1 MKFIKKGSLIMKPN
15 KILRCLLIGT
25 LTLNAVFSN
34 AIADVKFKGDKRS
47 QGSFVGSG
55 AVNALQIGNLIDLP
69 PDTFKRGGENFFWY
83 APSYYQQNPP
93 VPTIKRFDGDFISRQ
108 FKNSTFETVNDS
120 PTDVAWQAKNKL
132 QSRTK
137 PRLIITGDGILQP
150 LGVAGRG
157 SYIFSETKIPPTLR
171 GKIDPTPIRA
181 NQIINYMHGKTPPGN
196 FTVRTSKLGQVINSN
211 MMYYDHG
218 RSRQV
223 VYFGADD
230 GMLHAINANTGEEEF
245 AYMPSAVL
253 PNLNMLV
260 TEPGYDTS
268 KRPLHTVDGK
278 IAIYTAKDNSGTK
291 RTILVGTLG
300 KGLKGLYALDITGGS
315 ASPSV
320 LWEHFSGTKIGHIEG
335 MVEITRAKVRG
346 GARHMV
352 FIGNGLGSI
361 SNSSTLLG
369 IDLFNGDVELSFD
382 VPAGGEESPFRG
394 LYAPSLTDHDLRGTV
409 DIAYAADSSGKI
421 VRFKLEEP
429 VGKSNRI
436 QVIYKTKN
444 PNQQVFV
451 SSKPAVM
458 RHPKGGSVISF
469 VTSRQNNGSVPEVV
483 GLWSKGLEDAVE
495 EPVYKDFTTI
505 GAYFKSDG
513 DGGRALEGNPN
524 TIRVNWNNQN
534 IWRIFLEPGEEIRHQ
549 DAFQFNGRLYFSSRK
564 SNGAY
569 HLNRIGIMDPTWSA
583 CGNIIYAAEGNGTFK
598 QCDVDQH
605 FVSELYEQRLLVQP
619 NIVLLNHTAFRPRKV
634 EEVWRE
640 DFRR

>member
-1 MKFIKKGSLIMKPN
+1 MTPY
-15 KILRCLLIGT
+15 KILRYLLIGT
-25 LTLNAVFSN
+25 LTLNVMFSS

-55 AVNALQIGNLIDLP
+55 AVNALQIGNLIDVP
-69 PDTFKRGGENFFWY
+69 VKTFGKGDPSFFWY

-93 VPTIKRFDGDFISRQ
+93 VPTNKRFDGDFISRK
-108 FKNSTFETVNDS
+108 FKNSTFETINDS
-120 PTDVAWQAKNKL
+120 PTDVLWQAKSEL
-132 QSRTK
+132 QNR
-137 PRLIITGDGILQP
+137 PNARLIITGDGILQASGGSGKGSHIFTESKISKP
-150 LGVAGRG
+150 LRD
-157 SYIFSETKIPPTLR
+157 KIHPTQS
-171 GKIDPTPIRA
+171 RA
-181 NQIINYMHGKTPPGN
+181 NAIISYMHGKTPTGA
-196 FTVRTSKLGQVINSN
+196 FTVRNSKLGQVINSN
-211 MMYYDHG
+211 MIYYDHG
-218 RSRQV
+218 VDRQM

-230 GMLHAINANTGEEEF
+230 GMLHAINANNGFEEF

-253 PNLNMLV
+253 PHLNMLA
-260 TEPGYDTS
+260 TETGYDIS

-278 IAIYTAKDNSGTK
+278 IAIYTTKDRFGRK

-300 KGLKGLYALDITGGS
+300 KGLKGVYALDITDRGNNTR
-315 ASPSV
+315 V
-320 LWEHFSGTKIGHIEG
+320 LWEHFSGPKIGYMEG
-335 MVEITRAKVRG
+335 MVEITRAKVKG
-346 GARHMV
+346 GAKEMV
-352 FIGNGLGSI
+352 FIGNGVGSS

-369 IDLFNGDVELSFD
+369 LDLFNGNVELSFD
-382 VPAGGEESPFRG
+382 VPTGSEEAPVRG
-394 LYAPSLTDHDLRGTV
+394 LYAPTLTDHDLRGTV
-409 DIAYAADSSGKI
+409 DIAYAADSSGKV

-429 VGKSNRI
+429 AGKSNRV
-436 QVIYKTKN
+436 QVIYKKRN

-458 RHPKGGSVISF
+458 RHPKGGSVISL
-469 VTSRQNNGSVPEVV
+469 VTSSQANGPVPEVV
-483 GLWSKGLEDAVE
+483 GVWSKGLDDAVE
-495 EPVYKDFTTI
+495 DPSYKDFSTV

-524 TIRVNWNNQN
+524 KIRVNWNNQN
-534 IWRIFLEPGEEIRHQ
+534 AWRIFLEAGEEIRHQ